1 MNVRSEA
8 LFTFGITNASRLGA
22 WRMAVRSSR
31 ARPEDTSFIRTEIS
45 RIEENEVRD
54 WERWFRR
61 DFRAGAFSAN
71 ETESSR
77 S

>member
-1 MNVRSEA
+1 M
-8 LFTFGITNASRLGA
+8 
-22 WRMAVRSSR
+22 VRSSS

-45 RIEENEVRD
+45 RMEENEERG

-61 DFRAGAFSAN
+61 DFRAGAFSAC